1 MSWLGD
7 LGSFEAFNL
16 KGMMNQVK
24 DNPARLL
31 YGSADPF
38 STGVW
43 NKILGR
49 DDKPL
54 IDQWG
59 GAADHRYEEA
69 EEAGINTG
77 AGKTGHGIAKAI
89 ASFYA
94 GGAGAGAMGGGA
106 AGGASGAGA
115 SGAGTA
121 GGGLLGSSTGT
132 TASAGYGLGQPLA
145 SGTMGNATYAG
156 TQGGLLG
163 SASGT
168 GGGFLQTGKQYM
180 EAAKPYTDAAQ
191 TGMSINNQVKEANQQ
206 PPIQAAQIMQAQ
218 GSGPDA
224 LAAIAAQG
232 QQARM
237 AQMQGAEAARQQ
249 RRMGRRGYV

>member
-7 LGSFEAFNL
+7 LGSFEAFNA
-16 KGMMNQVK
+16 KGMWNQIK
-24 DNPARLL
+24 ENPARLL

-38 STGVW
+38 STNMW
-43 NKILGR
+43 NGILGT
-49 DDKPL
+49 DDKPM
-54 IDQWG
+54 IDQFG

-69 EEAGINTG
+69 QDAGINTG
-77 AGKTGHGIAKAI
+77 AGKTAHTVAKAI

-94 GGAGAGAMGGGA
+94 GGAAAGAMGGA

-145 SGTMGNATYAG
+145 TGTMGNASYAG

-163 SASGT
+163 SS

-224 LAAIAAQG
+224 LAALAAQG

-237 AQMQGAEAARQQ
+237 AQMQSAEAARQQ
-249 RRMGRRGYV
+249 RRMGRRGLL

>member
-7 LGSFEAFNL
+7 LGSFEAFNA
-16 KGMMNQVK
+16 KGMWNQIK

-38 STGVW
+38 STKVW
-43 NKILGR
+43 NKILGT

-69 EEAGINTG
+69 EDAGINTG

-89 ASFYA
+89 ASIYA
-94 GGAGAGAMGGGA
+94 GGAAGGAMGGGA
-106 AGGASGAGA
+106 SAASGGAGA
-115 SGAGTA
+115 TGGTS
-121 GGGLLGSSTGT
+121 GGLLGSSAGTAGT
-132 TASAGYGLGQPLA
+132 TGYGLGQPLT
-145 SGTMGNATYAG
+145 SGAMGNASYAG

-163 SASGT
+163 SS
-168 GGGFLQTGKQYM
+168 GGGFTGMMNTGKGYL

-191 TGMSINNQVKEANQQ
+191 TGMSINNQAKQANKQE
-206 PPIQAAQIMQAQ
+206 PIQAAQIMQAQ
-218 GSGPDA
+218 GGGPDA
-224 LAAIAAQG
+224 LASLAAQQ

-237 AQMQGAEAARQQ
+237 AQMQSAEAARQQ
-249 RRMGRRGYV
+249 RRAGRRGLL